1 MSDHV
6 HEWHLAWDFAAWC
19 NKCPE
24 TIDYPE
30 IERRLNATERL
41 SAEDATELRNVS
53 FAVALLDGEASEK
66 AVHAIKAAEAYAA
79 ALEGE

>member
-1 MSDHV
+1 
-6 HEWHLAWDFAAWC
+6 
-19 NKCPE
+19 
-24 TIDYPE
+24 
-30 IERRLNATERL
+30 L